1 MLDPPSAALSSV
13 DDQTRA
19 QDVKQA
25 AQSPG
30 EPHSPR
36 FYQDSSCWK
45 ASSNAPSSGEPFL
58 KLPRWAERALSV
70 AEHPTKAVLWHNT

>member
-1 MLDPPSAALSSV
+1 MPDPPSAAFSSV
-13 DDQTRA
+13 DDQTQA

-25 AQSPG
+25 SLSPG

-36 FYQDSSCWK
+36 LYQDSSCWK

-70 AEHPTKAVLWHNT
+70 AERPTRAVLWQNT